1 MRLKGKR
8 RWLFV
13 ALYLVGWIAL
23 GFTLEAVRL
32 FK

>member
-1 MRLKGKR
+1 MHLKGKR
-8 RWLFV
+8 RWLLV

-23 GFTLEAVRL
+23 GFTLETVRL